1 MSWWPRAGRR
11 STSAAPRRGSSSST
25 CRRRERRR
33 AREEGA
39 RVVLVTSES
48 QKWRATPYAGIELCL
63 LRQNEEK
70 GGALLLKLA
79 AGARFPLHD
88 HPGGEE
94 VYVVEGAVT
103 IGGRKLAAGDY
114 LGDEARGRHDS
125 NARLYTPPVVSSP
138 NRSESR

>member
-103 IGGRKLAAGDY
+103 IGGRKLAAGDH
-114 LGDEARGRHDS
+114 LWTQPGRPPPPPPPPGP
-125 NARLYTPPVVSSP
+125 RLSVTPPT
-138 NRSESR
+138 RA